1 MQNNIVVHGN
11 REMSWHFVVFR
22 IWEFEMN
29 FLNFSDGKA
38 MMQDTSWF
46 KKGEL

>member
-1 MQNNIVVHGN
+1 MQKNIVVHEN
-11 REMSWHFVVFR
+11 REMSWQFVLFR

-29 FLNFSDGKA
+29 FFNLYNGNA
-38 MMQDTSWF
+38 LMQDISWF